1 MLVILLLILLAILFL
16 VAELVL
22 LPGLSVAGV
31 LSLICGGSAIYRAFT
46 DFGWEAGVVVTL
58 IEQIGRASCRERV
71 CLYV

>member
-46 DFGWEAGVVVTL
+46 DF
-58 IEQIGRASCRERV
+58 
-71 CLYV
+71 